1 MAEVSFRIDPIH
13 LEQMNRRIGEYLGLN
28 YERSTLSRIIDEYP
42 ELEADQERSW
52 DIRVRWNGRDMM
64 LEYRIALDDNE
75 EPEVFLDGPDGFIE
89 ELDEEV
95 VQPVLE
101 EYEHIKVNS
110 VAADI
115 VQEAVRQA
123 RARRRDTN

>member
-1 MAEVSFRIDPIH
+1 MTASAAASPTPGNRPGRTPFASRIALAEVSFRIDPIH

-28 YERSTLSRIIDEYP
+28 YERSTLSRIVEEYT
-42 ELEADQERSW
+42 ELEAEQERSW

-64 LEYRIALDDNE
+64 LEYRITLDDNE
-75 EPEVFLDGPDGFIE
+75 EPEVVLDGPDGFIE

-101 EYEHIKVNS
+101 EYEG
-110 VAADI
+110 
-115 VQEAVRQA
+115 
-123 RARRRDTN
+123 

>member
-28 YERSTLSRIIDEYP
+28 YERSTLSRIVDEYG
-42 ELEADQERSW
+42 ELEAAQERSW

-64 LEYRIALDDNE
+64 LEYRITLDDNE
-75 EPEVFLDGPDGFIE
+75 EPEIVLDGPDGFIE
-89 ELDEEV
+89 ELDAEV

-101 EYEHIKVNS
+101 EYE
-110 VAADI
+110 A
-115 VQEAVRQA
+115 
-123 RARRRDTN
+123 

>member
-28 YERSTLSRIIDEYP
+28 YDRSTLSRIVEEYP
-42 ELEADQERSW
+42 ELEADMERSW

-64 LEYRIALDDNE
+64 LEYRITLDDNE
-75 EPEVFLDGPDGFIE
+75 EPEIVLDGPDGFIE
-89 ELDEEV
+89 ELDVEV

-101 EYEHIKVNS
+101 EYEG
-110 VAADI
+110 
-115 VQEAVRQA
+115 
-123 RARRRDTN
+123 